1 MRAAA
6 TKLVESL
13 QSLSGFVQEL
23 RDAAKDEDDRRKQ
36 AKAWDARKREREEN
50 LLVAAGHEVSTWFG
64 GGDDPKPPEPEPEPR
79 LQAEEV
85 SVKGREIPA
94 GGGTSGGT
102 SSAVPED
109 LRSFEANTRTLDS
122 DLSSAVSTF
131 RNALSDYEAECNP
144 CWGTLNAQSLLTAV
158 NDWLTAE
165 RAGRRLGGHRRRA
178 VRSRRW
184 WCRARDAVGRGDRGR
199 PVRGGDRRRT

>member
-1 MRAAA
+1 MAKIHGNDPTGYSYSAAAALKSASTALASSIGGQAASRSSSVTTASAEFRGYFSEVFADNADIGARSA

-23 RDAAKDEDDRRKQ
+23 RDAAEDEDDRRKR

-50 LLVAAGHEVSTWFG
+50 FFVGAGHEISTWFG
-64 GGDDPKPPEPEPEPR
+64 GGDDPKPPAPEPEPR
-79 LQAEEV
+79 LQADEV

-122 DLSSAVSTF
+122 DLSGAVSTF
-131 RNALSDYEAECNP
+131 RNALSDP
-144 CWGTLNAQSLLTAV
+144 S
-158 NDWLTAE
+158 
-165 RAGRRLGGHRRRA
+165 
-178 VRSRRW
+178 SS
-184 WCRARDAVGRGDRGR
+184 
-199 PVRGGDRRRT
+199 